1 MNVKDFINPTV
12 TAIPPSGIRKFFDVV
27 GQMEGAISLGVG
39 EPDFVTPWNIRE
51 SAIYSIEHG
60 ETHYTSNRGL
70 AELCNAISLYMERR
84 YNLKY
89 DPQDQIMVTVGA
101 SEAIDLAMRTII
113 TPGNGDEILVPE
125 PSYVSYSPCVA
136 LSGGKAVG
144 IRTSN
149 EKKFK
154 ITPEAIEEAITE
166 KTRAIILP
174 YPNNP
179 TGAIMTREDLIP
191 VIETLKK
198 HDIIIVSDE
207 IYSELTY
214 SDEKHVSIAEFS
226 DMYDRTIVL
235 NGFSKSFAMTGW
247 RLGFACGHKDLIDGM
262 LKIHQYVML
271 CAPIMS
277 QKAALEGLIQ
287 GLKYGFKDVEKMR
300 RAYNRRRRMIVSKIR
315 NIGLECFEPEGAFY
329 IFPSIKSTGLTSL
342 EFCERLLKEE
352 KVAVVPG
359 TAFGPSGEGYIRCS
373 YAYSIESIKAAL
385 ERIERFVNNLK
396 K

>member
-39 EPDFVTPWNIRE
+39 EPDFVTPWNVRE
-51 SAIYSIEHG
+51 AAIYSIEHG

-70 AELCNAISLYMERR
+70 SELCNAISLYMERR
-84 YNLKY
+84 FNLKY
-89 DPQDQIMVTVGA
+89 DPSEQIMVTVGA
-101 SEAIDLAMRTII
+101 SEGIDLAMRAII
-113 TPGNGDEILVPE
+113 TPGDEVLVPE

-136 LSGGKAVG
+136 LAGGKAVG
-144 IRTSN
+144 IKTN
-149 EKKFK
+149 HELKFK
-154 ITPEAIEEAITE
+154 LTPEAVEEAITSR
-166 KTRAIILP
+166 TRAIILP

-179 TGAIMTREDLIP
+179 TGAIMTKEDLIP
-191 VIETLKK
+191 IIETLKK

-214 SDEKHVSIAEFS
+214 SDQRHVSIAEFE

-247 RLGFACGHKDLIDGM
+247 RLGYACGNRDLIAGM

-277 QKAALEGLIQ
+277 QKAALEGLVQ
-287 GLKYGFKDVEKMR
+287 GLKYGFNDVEQMR

-342 EFCERLLKEE
+342 EFCERLLQEE

-359 TAFGPSGEGYIRCS
+359 TAFGPSGEGHIRCS
-373 YAYSIESIKAAL
+373 YAYSIESIKTAL

>member
-27 GQMEGAISLGVG
+27 GQMDGAISLGVG
-39 EPDFVTPWNIRE
+39 EPDFVTPWNVRE
-51 SAIYSIEHG
+51 AAIYSSEHG

-70 AELCNAISLYMERR
+70 SELCNAISLYLERR
-84 YNLKY
+84 FNLKY
-89 DPQDQIMVTVGA
+89 GPSDQIMVTVGA
-101 SEAIDLAMRTII
+101 SEGIDLAMRAII
-113 TPGNGDEILVPE
+113 TPGDEVLIPE

-144 IRTSN
+144 IKTN
-149 EKKFK
+149 HELKFK
-154 ITPEAIEEAITE
+154 LTPEAIEEAITP

-191 VIETLKK
+191 IVETLKK

-207 IYSELTY
+207 IYGELTY
-214 SDEKHVSIAEFS
+214 SDQRHVSIAEFK

-247 RLGFACGHKDLIDGM
+247 RLGYACGHPDLISGM

-277 QKAALEGLIQ
+277 QKAAYEGLIQ
-287 GLKYGFKDVEKMR
+287 GLKYGFTDVEKMR
-300 RAYNRRRRMIVSKIR
+300 RAYNRMRRMMVSKIH

-329 IFPSIKSTGLTSL
+329 IFPSIKNTGLTSL
-342 EFCERLLKEE
+342 EFCERLLQEE
-352 KVAVVPG
+352 KVAIVPG
-359 TAFGPSGEGYIRCS
+359 TAFGPSGEGHVRCS
-373 YAYSIESIKAAL
+373 YAYSIENIKAAL